1 MPDNPMT
8 RSNKTEKLQ
17 NKIRDIISEYHNQV
31 PFMDEAPEILLA
43 CKESGL
49 KFITERTEDDLP
61 VYKDD
66 YPPVRKADDPVE
78 KLYPLPPISIP
89 PKIEEINV

>member
-1 MPDNPMT
+1 MT
-8 RSNKTEKLQ
+8 NKTRELDLALSNVRFEVGGAGLQ
-17 NKIRDIISEYHNQV
+17 FLSPIVRR
-31 PFMDEAPEILLA
+31 EIMEI
-43 CKESGL
+43 CRESGL

-89 PKIEEINV
+89 PKIEEIDV